1 MTLLGV
7 IGPLEILLLLVLVS
21 FVFLIPLLALV
32 DIVRS
37 KFEGN
42 MQLIWVIIVVFFN
55 VIGSILYFII
65 GRNQKIMR

>member
-1 MTLLGV
+1 MTLLGI
-7 IGPLEILLLLVLVS
+7 IGPSELIIILSVGL

-42 MQLIWVIIVVFFN
+42 MQLVWVIIVVFFN

-65 GRNQKIMR
+65 GRNQKTMR